1 MLVKM
6 TCYLESQIRQESVLD
21 RLDLEEV
28 SERWDLQ
35 DGLSATRWN
44 EEVADSVSEFP
55 YACAIQYRQIR
66 GRTLL
71 PGSEWDRV

>member
-1 MLVKM
+1 MLLFENNHD
-6 TCYLESQIRQESVLD
+6 TRYETDDDPSVRCENAD
-21 RLDLEEV
+21 EWTIMDK
-28 SERWDLQ
+28 
-35 DGLSATRWN
+35 GK